1 MIVVDTSVLLA
12 ILLDEPTRAACLGVL
27 REEPELVMSAGTM
40 TEAFVTAEHK
50 GLGPEMVELI
60 EELSPEA
67 IPVTGESARLAL
79 VAFRQWGKGRHPA
92 GLNFGDCFSYVAAKQ
107 MNCPLLFVG
116 NDFGRTDIVS
126 VL

>member
-1 MIVVDTSVLLA
+1 VIVVDTSALLA
-12 ILLDEPTRAACLGVL
+12 ILLDEPSRAACLGAL
-27 REEPELVMSAGTM
+27 REEPDLVISAGTM
-40 TEAFVTAEHK
+40 TEAFVAAEYK
-50 GLGPEMVELI
+50 GLGPEMLELI

-79 VAFRQWGKGRHPA
+79 HAFRQWGKGRHPA

-116 NDFGRTDIVS
+116 NDFGRTDVIG

>member
-12 ILLDEPTRAACLGVL
+12 ILLDEPPRAACLRAL
-27 REEPELVMSAGTM
+27 RDEPDLLISAGTM
-40 TEAFVTAEHK
+40 TEAFIAAEHK

-67 IPVTGESARLAL
+67 IAVTGESARLAL
-79 VAFRQWGKGRHPA
+79 LAFRQWGKGRHPA

-107 MNCPLLFVG
+107 MDCPLLFVG
-116 NDFGRTDIVS
+116 NDFTRTDIVS